1 MATPY
6 KINIPMYEGPLDLL
20 LDLIKQQ
27 KMSIHDIQI
36 SKITAQYLD
45 YLHKLEE
52 LDVDVSSE
60 FIYMAATLIYIKSK
74 MLLPPDPLAG
84 PEEAEDPRA
93 DLVQRLV
100 EHEKF
105 KNAAQLLYQ
114 KQQIEENVWSK
125 PDKSLYNDEGTEG
138 DLVVSLVDLVRV
150 FQQVLERRKEVSRI
164 ELRHEEF
171 TVAQMIAQIRAQILA
186 SADNAVNLVQFFEA
200 CPSRHAM
207 IVAFLAVLEMVKL
220 QAVALAQEKQFGE
233 ILVRKHKM
241 FDLAFEERGIE
252 IRKVA
257 GGYKLFTKPQQH
269 DVVRR
274 FIKSLRPP
282 LRLSMPALETLAVIA
297 YKQPVTSPEISEIR
311 GVNTAGVISTL
322 LDKHLITTAGRKEVM
337 GRPILYKT
345 SKEFLLR
352 FGLSDLDELPSLKE
366 FEALAREALGS
377 DEGFAPVEEGS
388 TSEANLQSA
397 EAVSAKMEKREELLE
412 ETAANNEGMPE
423 AESREATKAATAGE

>member
-27 KMSIHDIQI
+27 KMNIHDIQI

-74 MLLPPDPLAG
+74 MLLPPDPLG
-84 PEEAEDPRA
+84 ETEEAGGDPRA
-93 DLVQRLV
+93 ELVQRLV

-138 DLVVSLVDLVRV
+138 DLVVSLVDLVKV

-171 TVAQMIAQIRAQILA
+171 TVAQIRAQILA

-233 ILVRKHKM
+233 IVVRKHKM
-241 FDLAFEERGIE
+241 FDLVFDESGGIKQIDEE
-252 IRKVA
+252 
-257 GGYKLFTKPQQH
+257 YK
-269 DVVRR
+269 
-274 FIKSLRPP
+274 
-282 LRLSMPALETLAVIA
+282 
-297 YKQPVTSPEISEIR
+297 
-311 GVNTAGVISTL
+311 
-322 LDKHLITTAGRKEVM
+322 
-337 GRPILYKT
+337 
-345 SKEFLLR
+345 
-352 FGLSDLDELPSLKE
+352 
-366 FEALAREALGS
+366 
-377 DEGFAPVEEGS
+377 
-388 TSEANLQSA
+388 
-397 EAVSAKMEKREELLE
+397 
-412 ETAANNEGMPE
+412 
-423 AESREATKAATAGE
+423 

>member
-27 KMSIHDIQI
+27 KMNIHDIQI

-125 PDKSLYNDEGTEG
+125 PDKSLYHDEGTEG
-138 DLVVSLVDLVRV
+138 ELVVSMVDLVRV

-164 ELRHEEF
+164 ELQHEQF
-171 TVAQMIAQIRAQILA
+171 TVAQMMAQLRAQILA
-186 SADNAVNLVQFFEA
+186 SDDNTVSLIRFFEA

-207 IVAFLAVLEMVKL
+207 IVAFLALLEMVKL
-220 QAVALAQEKQFGE
+220 QAIAMLQEKQFGE
-233 ILVRKHKM
+233 IVLRKHKM
-241 FDLAFEERGIE
+241 FDTVFDESGAVRQIDEE
-252 IRKVA
+252 
-257 GGYKLFTKPQQH
+257 YK
-269 DVVRR
+269 
-274 FIKSLRPP
+274 
-282 LRLSMPALETLAVIA
+282 
-297 YKQPVTSPEISEIR
+297 
-311 GVNTAGVISTL
+311 
-322 LDKHLITTAGRKEVM
+322 
-337 GRPILYKT
+337 
-345 SKEFLLR
+345 
-352 FGLSDLDELPSLKE
+352 
-366 FEALAREALGS
+366 
-377 DEGFAPVEEGS
+377 
-388 TSEANLQSA
+388 
-397 EAVSAKMEKREELLE
+397 
-412 ETAANNEGMPE
+412 
-423 AESREATKAATAGE
+423 